1 MLNLKIFNKISTE
14 VLTLKNDLELN
25 SEIQL
30 ITKYKTSICED
41 YKKAIVLIFKERG
54 YTSLEVG
61 QLLDAWSLNIL
72 KFKKVLWIYTF
83 IYPSNTS
90 CFIENNAMR

>member
-1 MLNLKIFNKISTE
+1 MFNLKIFNKISTE

-61 QLLDAWSLNIL
+61 QLLDAWSLNIP
-72 KFKKVLWIYTF
+72 KFKKSMDLHFHLPKQSIVF
-83 IYPSNTS
+83 H
-90 CFIENNAMR
+90 RK